1 MSSFEQ
7 AHPSSLRDKL
17 RREWMM
23 AALQPKK
30 VHIFVVVTYTN
41 RFCWGFKNV
50 QNRTN
55 KIYNP
60 KPSVVGLAH
69 ADQHHYALMDY
80 ICSPLS
86 SQLSR
91 GKNERGKK
99 KHDANFPTLTLFDT
113 HAEQK
118 QTGQQIIV
126 NGNLLPHLFF
136 CHNRKIR
143 SRGNQ

>member
-1 MSSFEQ
+1 
-7 AHPSSLRDKL
+7 
-17 RREWMM
+17 
-23 AALQPKK
+23 
-30 VHIFVVVTYTN
+30 
-41 RFCWGFKNV
+41 
-50 QNRTN
+50 
-55 KIYNP
+55 
-60 KPSVVGLAH
+60 
-69 ADQHHYALMDY
+69 MDY

-126 NGNLLPHLFF
+126 NENLLPYHFF
-136 CHNRKIR
+136 FATEKFAPGENNERGRRTSRINQISPASQR
-143 SRGNQ
+143 STAMGN